1 MRPRLTAH
9 SFTASVILGYPPPD
23 QSQPGE
29 HSREG
34 HHRMPSADPLR
45 SVADSFPTLIW
56 SAASDGAA
64 ESFSQRWLDYTGLS
78 VSEGVGAGWQ
88 AAIHRDDLPRLLD
101 TFQRARESGQPFEF
115 EGRLRR
121 FDGEFRRF
129 LIHGEPVQDERGCV
143 VSWYGTNIDL
153 DDRARAEDALRLSAE
168 SLRLIVDTIPGLIA
182 INTADGKVEL
192 LNRRVLEYFGRTFEE
207 LKNWA
212 TGDAVHPDDLPGMVA
227 AFSRSM
233 ESGTPFDFEPR
244 LRRSDGTY
252 RWFQSRA
259 QPLRD
264 GDGRVVRWYF
274 LITDIDDLKRA
285 QMKLRQDEEEFRQIA
300 DASPQAIIV
309 FSADGRL
316 LYANRFSLE
325 YSGLSQDDFRVAGW
339 RERIYHPDD
348 IENFDDERRKG
359 LALGAPFES
368 ELRILRAD
376 GQYRWSRIRYNPL
389 LDHDGNVT
397 RWYATRTD
405 IEDRKRAEEQMKNE
419 NQALRD
425 EISSASMFEE
435 IVGLSKAIKSVLH
448 QVARVAPTDSTV
460 LITGETGTGKELV
473 ARAIHKRSAR
483 SVRPLVAVNCSAIPA
498 SLIASE
504 LFGHERGAFTGALQR
519 RQGKFELADGGTIF
533 LDEVGE
539 LPSDTQ
545 VALLRVLQEREFE
558 RVGGSRPIR
567 VDVRVI
573 AATNRDLQAAIADRA
588 FRSDLFYRLNVF
600 PVEMPPLRERPTD
613 IRLLVEY
620 FVHRFSKRAG
630 KKITG
635 ISGRTLELLQSY
647 PWPGNIREL
656 QNVIERAV
664 IVSDDEQ
671 LNVDSRWLAGR
682 STQSPASEQPM
693 GDALVARERAMIETA
708 LAETKGRVSGPSGA
722 AAKLGIPR
730 STLESKI
737 RSLGLNKNR
746 FKTN

>member
-1 MRPRLTAH
+1 MPRAGQN
-9 SFTASVILGYPPPD
+9 FTDSV
-23 QSQPGE
+23 
-29 HSREG
+29 
-34 HHRMPSADPLR
+34 
-45 SVADSFPTLIW
+45 PTVVW

-64 ESFSQRWLDYTGLS
+64 ESFNQRWLDYTGLS
-78 VSEGVGAGWQ
+78 ASEGVGGGWK
-88 AAIHRDDLPRLLD
+88 AAIHPDDLPRLLD
-101 TFQRARESGQPFEF
+101 TFQRARESCQAFVF

-129 LIHGEPVQDERGCV
+129 LMRGEPVQDERGCV
-143 VSWYGTNIDL
+143 VTWHGTNIDL
-153 DDRARAEDALRLSAE
+153 EDRARAEDALRLSAE
-168 SLRLIVDTIPGLIA
+168 GLRLIVDTIPGLIA
-182 INTADGKVEL
+182 INAAGGELEL
-192 LNRRVLEYFGRTFEE
+192 LNQRVLEYFGRTFEE

-212 TGDAVHPDDLPGMVA
+212 MTDAIHPDDLPLFVS
-227 AFSRSM
+227 AFNRSM
-233 ESGTPFDFEPR
+233 ETGTPFDFEPR

-252 RWFQSRA
+252 RWFQSRGH
-259 QPLRD
+259 PLRD
-264 GDGRVVRWYF
+264 ADGRIVRWYF
-274 LITDIDDLKRA
+274 LLTDIDDLKRA

-325 YSGLSQDDFRVAGW
+325 YSGLSQEDFRVGGW

-348 IENFDDERRKG
+348 IENFNDERRKG

-368 ELRILRAD
+368 ELRIRRAD
-376 GQYRWSRIRYNPL
+376 GEYRWSRIRYNPL
-389 LDHDGNVT
+389 VDHDGNVT

-405 IEDRKRAEEQMKNE
+405 IEDRKRAEEQIKNE

-425 EISSASMFEE
+425 EISSAHMFEE
-435 IVGLSKAIKSVLH
+435 IVGLSKAIKAVV
-448 QVARVAPTDSTV
+448 QEVARVAPTDSTV
-460 LITGETGTGKELV
+460 LISGETGTGKELV

-483 SVRPLVAVNCSAIPA
+483 SARPFVAVNCAAIPA

-545 VALLRVLQEREFE
+545 VALLRVLQEREVE

-567 VDVRVI
+567 VNVRVI
-573 AATNRDLQAAIADRA
+573 AATNRDLEAAIAERA

-600 PVEMPPLRERPTD
+600 PVEIPPLRERPTD
-613 IRLLVEY
+613 IPLLVEY

-635 ISGRTLELLQSY
+635 ISNEHPRSASVVSLAGQYPRAAERHRARRDRLRWRAIDRRLALVGRPINAIAGEQTAARRRPGRTG
-647 PWPGNIREL
+647 PGTG
-656 QNVIERAV
+656 
-664 IVSDDEQ
+664 DD
-671 LNVDSRWLAGR
+671 
-682 STQSPASEQPM
+682 
-693 GDALVARERAMIETA
+693 
-708 LAETKGRVSGPSGA
+708 
-722 AAKLGIPR
+722 
-730 STLESKI
+730 
-737 RSLGLNKNR
+737 
-746 FKTN
+746 